1 MKKKLRIFSL
11 ALLVIGLFGCSMG
24 NTPTAKVEGLLNKYQ
39 NKAAVIVNELDDY
52 LKTLTIDEGNYD
64 SYKNVYLKQYADLT
78 YEIKD
83 EKIDGDNATVTAQ
96 IDVYDYYKVEKDVN
110 SYIAANPTEF
120 AENGT
125 YSAIKGLKY
134 KIDKLNSAKDRVTYT
149 VTFKLTKVED
159 KWTVDTLSN
168 EDLEKI
174 HGTYAH

>member
-1 MKKKLRIFSL
+1 MKKKLSIFSL
-11 ALLVIGLFGCSMG
+11 LLIVMLLFGCSMG
-24 NTPTAKVEGLLNKYQ
+24 NTPTAKVESLLNKYQ
-39 NKAAVIVNELDDY
+39 SKSDVIVSELDDY
-52 LKTLTIDEGNYD
+52 LKTLTIDDNNYD
-64 SYKNVYLKQYADLT
+64 DYKNVYLKQYADLT

-83 EKIDGDNATVTAQ
+83 EKIDGDNASVTTQ

-134 KIDKLNSAKDRVTYT
+134 KIEKLNSAKDRVTYT
-149 VTFKLTKVED
+149 VTFNLTKVDD